1 MCKRI
6 LYVEDNP
13 RNMLL
18 VQRIL
23 EADGHELIQA
33 WDGETGWETAVSA
46 QPDLILMD
54 LRLPGEISGFELTRR
69 LKQNPATAHIP
80 IVILTAYGT
89 GEAEHLAA
97 EAGSDGFLCKP
108 ADIRQIRATLH
119 KFFTP
124 EAIAQQPVIGAYH
137 YAFI

>member
-23 EADGHELIQA
+23 EADGHALLQA
-33 WDGETGWETAVSA
+33 WDGETGWETAVA
-46 QPDLILMD
+46 HLPDLILMD
-54 LRLPGEISGFELTRR
+54 LRLPGDVSGFELTRR
-69 LKQNPATAHIP
+69 LKANPATAHIP
-80 IVILTAYGT
+80 IVVLTAYGS
-89 GEAEHLAA
+89 GEAERLAA
-97 EAGSDGFLCKP
+97 DAGADSFLCKP

-119 KFFTP
+119 QFFAP
-124 EAIAQQPVIGAYH
+124 ETAVQPVVGAYH

>member
-33 WDGETGWETAVSA
+33 WDGESGWETAVSTL
-46 QPDLILMD
+46 PDLILMD
-54 LRLPGEISGFELTRR
+54 LRLPGDMSGFELTRR
-69 LKQNPATAHIP
+69 LKANPATAHIP
-80 IVILTAYGT
+80 IVVLTAYGS
-89 GEAEHLAA
+89 GEAEKLAID
-97 EAGSDGFLCKP
+97 AGCDGFLSKP

-119 KFFTP
+119 QFFAP
-124 EAIAQQPVIGAYH
+124 ETAQTVIGAYH